1 MVFVRLHIDNFGFL
15 LLLLVLFAA
24 FIILLTRS
32 AVNLTPQQFDW
43 LSERLHGLDNTFNQT
58 ITLPGKFK
66 ISTQGSIG
74 QFSLR
79 SQSAKKVKYDL
90 DAFDISLSNQPFRTP
105 DNLDFP
111 TENKPRHIVINV
123 VSEPQLYFV
132 LYDESAKAELGSLS
146 VARQSDKIE
155 LNIHLPAQS
164 SPEITSWQITKLV
177 LYGLY
182 ALTHDWPSDEASMIS
197 QINTQFVEYYGQQ
210 EHPPTFYVK

>member
-1 MVFVRLHIDNFGFL
+1 MRLRIDKFGLFL
-15 LLLLVLFAA
+15 FLLVLFTA

-43 LSERLHGLDNTFNQT
+43 LSEHLPGLDNTFNQT
-58 ITLPGKFK
+58 IMLPGKFK

-79 SQSAKKVKYDL
+79 SQSAQKVEANL
-90 DAFDISLSNQPFRTP
+90 AAFDISLSGQPFSTP
-105 DNLDFP
+105 DKLDFP
-111 TENKPRHIVINV
+111 PENKPRHIVISV

-155 LNIHLPAQS
+155 LNIHLSAQS
-164 SPEITSWQITKLV
+164 SPEITSWQVTKLV

-182 ALTHDWPSDEASMIS
+182 ALTHDWPSDEAPMIS

-210 EHPPTFYVK
+210 EHSPTFYVK

>member
-1 MVFVRLHIDNFGFL
+1 MRLRIDKFGLFL
-15 LLLLVLFAA
+15 FLLVLFTA

-43 LSERLHGLDNTFNQT
+43 LSEHLPGVDNTFNQT

-74 QFSLR
+74 QFKLR
-79 SQSAKKVKYDL
+79 SRSAQKVEAAL
-90 DAFDISLSNQPFRTP
+90 AAFDISLSGQPFSTP
-105 DNLDFP
+105 DKLDFP

-123 VSEPQLYFV
+123 VSEPQIYFV
-132 LYDESAKAELGSLS
+132 LYDEAAKAELGSLS

-164 SPEITSWQITKLV
+164 SPETTSWQVTKLV

-182 ALTHDWPSDEASMIS
+182 ALTHGWPSDETSMIS

-210 EHPPTFYVK
+210 EHSPTFYVK